1 MPAVV
6 MLARSRSSA
15 LARSMLAG
23 QSSDGIFSPLTGAG
37 VSAGMPGGYTTPV
50 QRRESSLT
58 LSYRPRVHPAQ
69 LLDRNEKPAASALQD
84 HYRLDLRFVGVCRL
98 EGLPPR
104 ALPGPGGR
112 TVRTA
117 CEEYPSPRRAMTPSP
132 G

>member
-23 QSSDGIFSPLTGAG
+23 QSSDGIFCPLTGAG

-69 LLDRNEKPAASALQD
+69 LLDRNEKACSISAPRSLSLGPAFLLVCVGSKDYPQGPCQGPADVPSAPHARSTRDRDAQ
-84 HYRLDLRFVGVCRL
+84 
-98 EGLPPR
+98 
-104 ALPGPGGR
+104 
-112 TVRTA
+112 
-117 CEEYPSPRRAMTPSP
+117 
-132 G
+132 